1 MTKGA
6 LRDIKVLDLGGH
18 ISAPYCAHLLA
29 SYGAEVVKVEEPGE
43 GDPARKAGPF
53 PKDQPHLEKS
63 GLFLHLNRD
72 KKGITLKLQ
81 TPEGAKV
88 LKELAQQFDIL
99 VENFQPSFLSSL
111 GLDYQDLAAINPRLV
126 MTSITP
132 FGRTGP
138 YRNYKS
144 TDLGVFA
151 MSGRM
156 YIHGLVEREPLRYAP
171 DISWF
176 QAGATASIATLAAFL
191 VSKTQGI
198 GQHVDISA
206 METLVGNVDNR
217 PLYYAYT
224 GVKGGRGNWPGGYPQ
239 GAYPCKDG
247 YVIFGV
253 GYDRFFRRLCHAMGR
268 ADLLETPEFSTPGS
282 RAQHL
287 ETFEGIFFSWLM
299 EHTKRE
305 IFEICQN
312 ARVLCAPLSGPDDLF
327 DDPQL
332 KERGF
337 FLEIDHPLT
346 GKLPYPGPPFNT
358 SVPPREEPNPAP
370 LLGQHNTQIYR
381 DLLGY
386 SEDKFNHLQSVGV
399 I

>member
-6 LRDIKVLDLGGH
+6 LRDIRVLDLGCY

-29 SYGAEVVKVEEPGE
+29 SYGAEVVKVEEPVE
-43 GDPARKAGPF
+43 GDPARRAGPF

-63 GLFLHLNRD
+63 GLFLHLNRN

-81 TPEGAKV
+81 SPDGAKI
-88 LKELAQQFDIL
+88 LRDLAQQFDIII
-99 VENFQPSFLSSL
+99 ENFQPSFLSSL
-111 GLDYQDLAAINPRLV
+111 GLDYRDLAAVNPRLV

-138 YRNYKS
+138 YRNYKA

-191 VSKTQGI
+191 VSKTQGV

-247 YVIFGV
+247 YVIFSV
-253 GYDRFFRRLCHAMGR
+253 GYDRFFRRLCYAMGR
-268 ADLLETPEFSTPGS
+268 ADLLESSEFSTPES
-282 RAQHL
+282 RGMHL
-287 ETFEGIFFSWLM
+287 EKFEEILLSWLM
-299 EHTKRE
+299 EHTKKE

-312 ARVLCAPLSGPDDLF
+312 ARVLCAPLYGSNDLF
-327 DDPQL
+327 HDPQL
-332 KERGF
+332 RERGF
-337 FLEIDHPLT
+337 FLEIDHPVM
-346 GKLPYPGPPFNT
+346 GKLQYPGPPFIT
-358 SVPPREEPNPAP
+358 SVPPQKEPCPAP
-370 LLGQHNTQIYR
+370 LLGQHNSQIYCE
-381 DLLGY
+381 LLGY
-386 SEDKFNHLQSVGV
+386 SKDQFKRLQSVGV